1 MSRAGERSGARV
13 PLVAANW
20 KMNLLSA
27 DAAAH
32 CRTLVDGLGD
42 GAAERD
48 AEVLIFPSFPLLPA
62 VAAGLRGTRVGWG
75 GQDLHPE
82 DDGAHTGD
90 VSGPQLVDAGC
101 SWALAGHSERRHDH
115 GEGDGLVARKVA
127 AAVRNGLTPLICV
140 GETKAERDAGETFEV
155 LGSQVAMALAPLR
168 AAGDP
173 PPPFALAYE
182 PVWAIGTGDTAT
194 PETAQEA
201 HRFLRST
208 LAESVGA
215 DVAGATRILYGGSA
229 KPHNAP
235 ELILREDV
243 DGFLVGGA
251 SLDAEE
257 FLAII
262 RCCD

>member
-1 MSRAGERSGARV
+1 MSRV
-13 PLVAANW
+13 PIVAANW

-27 DAAAH
+27 DAEAH
-32 CRTLVDGLGD
+32 CRSLADGLGD
-42 GAAERD
+42 ARAEVVVFPAFPLIPTVAAE
-48 AEVLIFPSFPLLPA
+48 
-62 VAAGLRGTRVGWG
+62 LRGTRAAWG

-90 VSGPQLVDAGC
+90 VSGAQLADAGC
-101 SWALAGHSERRHDH
+101 TWVLAGHSERRRDH
-115 GEGDGLVARKVA
+115 GEGDGLVASKVA
-127 AAVRNGLTPLICV
+127 AALRNELVPMICV

-155 LGSQVAMALAPLR
+155 LGNQLVMALAPLL
-168 AAGDP
+168 AAGSP

-182 PVWAIGTGDTAT
+182 PVWAIGSGDTAT

-201 HRFLRST
+201 HRFLRSALT
-208 LAESVGA
+208 ESVGA
-215 DVAGATRILYGGSA
+215 EVARATRILYGGSV
-229 KPHNAP
+229 KPHNAL
-235 ELILREDV
+235 ELGRQEDL